1 MPTAN
6 SEMSLDAMR
15 MALASPRSLYEAG
28 MQGGDSRPSIQ
39 NQPQTYMEGVGERIM
54 HPLDT
59 LAEEA
64 QRWGR
69 MDPSEVAAQF
79 GGAGMAGIIK
89 PKGGNWLNKS
99 VDDFMGRQYSNSDID
114 KWVKTAIPKY
124 IRNEMGTEGDRVRA
138 LAEQGITHSPP
149 RANIADDAFVN
160 LPELLSK
167 RSKAGF
173 PEPRGISQAARGWES
188 VSDEAITSE
197 KASQQSE
204 RTLREEPWLSKLPP
218 DETVYGVQEWPNS
231 LGFNH
236 VVDVLQN
243 KLADGTLRPESL
255 SRMAF
260 HDAVRM
266 THAANQEAEA
276 LSRKMEDEGFAGNL
290 QLPVIHEYPSGHSWR
305 KLPSTNTPEGL
316 KKVQEVG
323 CAGGW
328 CTQGKAAAL
337 KYGGD
342 SELHVLIDSTGRPHV
357 QNAYQQ
363 EVNHSGT
370 PGIRRLAEMKPFGN
384 SWESQR
390 VKEWMEKNPEY
401 RNELI
406 PMMQDYVRKGAFD
419 EHADLANAGLFE
431 LPLQTMQALRALQ
444 RAGHDVSHALTA
456 QGDPRVVTA
465 QERDEISKLVDLR
478 FDWLTLK
485 PKKMKDGGW
494 VESTPDQQKM
504 ANGGWVEPSM
514 DVQRMTTHN

>member
-1 MPTAN
+1 
-6 SEMSLDAMR
+6 MSLYDAAMSGDNR
-15 MALASPRSLYEAG
+15 
-28 MQGGDSRPSIQ
+28 GGIS
-39 NQPQTYMEGVGERIM
+39 NQPPTYMEGVGERIM
-54 HPLDT
+54 HPLDA

-69 MDPSEVAAQF
+69 MDPGEAAAQF

-99 VDDFMGRQYSNSDID
+99 VEDFVGYQYSNSDID

-124 IRNEMGTEGDRVRA
+124 IKNEMGTEGDRVRA
-138 LAEQGITHSPP
+138 LAEQGIVHKSIDQPWGVGVE
-149 RANIADDAFVN
+149 A
-160 LPELLSK
+160 K
-167 RSKAGF
+167 RSRAGF
-173 PEPRGISQAARGWES
+173 PEPLGVSPAARRWEDETDKAITIEK
-188 VSDEAITSE
+188 VSD
-197 KASQQSE
+197 QSAG
-204 RTLREEPWLSKLPP
+204 TLREEPWLSKLPP
-218 DETVYGVQEWPNS
+218 DETVYGVHEWPGA

-236 VVDVLQN
+236 VVDVLRN

-266 THAANQEAEA
+266 THTANQEAEA
-276 LSRKMEDEGFAGNL
+276 LSRKAEDAGFAGNL

-305 KLPSTNTPEGL
+305 KLPGVDTPEGL
-316 KKVQEVG
+316 RKVQEVG

-328 CTQGKAAAL
+328 CTQGEAAAL

-363 EVNHSGT
+363 AVNYSDT
-370 PGIRRLAEMKPFGN
+370 PGVRRLAEMKPFGN

-401 RNELI
+401 RNELT

-419 EHADLANAGLFE
+419 EHADLANADMFQ
-431 LPLQTMQALRALQ
+431 LPLQTVQALRAL
-444 RAGHDVSHALTA
+444 RGAGHDVSHALTA
-456 QGDPRVVTA
+456 HDVPRVVTA
-465 QERDEISKLVDLR
+465 QERDKISKLVDLH

-485 PKKMKDGGW
+485 PKKM
-494 VESTPDQQKM
+494 
-504 ANGGWVEPSM
+504 ANGGWVEPSL
-514 DVQRMTTHN
+514 DVQRMTMHN

>member
-1 MPTAN
+1 
-6 SEMSLDAMR
+6 MR

-28 MQGGDSRPSIQ
+28 MQGDSRPSIQ

-69 MDPSEVAAQF
+69 MEPAEAAAQF
-79 GGAGMAGIIK
+79 GGAGMAGIVK
-89 PKGGNWLNKS
+89 HKGGNWLNKS
-99 VDDFMGRQYSNSDID
+99 VDDFMGWRYGPEALV
-114 KWVKTAIPKY
+114 KWTSTAIPKY

-138 LAEQGITHSPP
+138 LAEQGIVHKDIQPWGVGV
-149 RANIADDAFVN
+149 A
-160 LPELLSK
+160 EK
-167 RSKAGF
+167 RSRAGF
-173 PEPRGISQAARGWES
+173 PEPLGVSPTARRWEDETDMAIISEK
-188 VSDEAITSE
+188 VSD
-197 KASQQSE
+197 QSA

-218 DETVYGVQEWPNS
+218 DEMVYGVQEWPGA

-236 VVDVLQN
+236 VVDVLRN
-243 KLADGTLRPESL
+243 KLADGTLRPEAL

-266 THAANQEAEA
+266 THTANQEAEA
-276 LSRKMEDEGFAGNL
+276 LSRKMEGEGFAGNL

-305 KLPSTNTPEGL
+305 KLPGVDTPEGL
-316 KKVQEVG
+316 RKVQEVG

-328 CTQGKAAAL
+328 CTQGEAKA
-337 KYGGD
+337 KEYGGG

-363 EVNHSGT
+363 AVNYSDT
-370 PGIRRLAEMKPFGN
+370 PGVRRLAEMKPFGN

-390 VKEWMEKNPEY
+390 VKEWTEKNPEY
-401 RNELI
+401 RNELT

-419 EHADLANAGLFE
+419 EHADLANAGLFAPHKVFSLDE
-431 LPLQTMQALRALQ
+431 IEALKA
-444 RAGHDVSHALTA
+444 AGREIPGALTMEEFIELQMLA
-456 QGDPRVVTA
+456 NPHLYPP
-465 QERDEISKLVDLR
+465 E
-478 FDWLTLK
+478 
-485 PKKMKDGGW
+485 PK
-494 VESTPDQQKM
+494 KM
-504 ANGGWVEPSM
+504 ANGGWVEPSL